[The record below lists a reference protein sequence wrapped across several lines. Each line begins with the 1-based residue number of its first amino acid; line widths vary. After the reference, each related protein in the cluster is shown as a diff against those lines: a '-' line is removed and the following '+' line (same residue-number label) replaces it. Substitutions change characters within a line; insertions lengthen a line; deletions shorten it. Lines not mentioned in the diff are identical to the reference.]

1 MDEKTETVNQ
11 SALDVSNR
19 DINKTNNASN
29 RSTPLPG
36 PTSTQI
42 KKLTNRNV
50 DDFQLM
56 MNKETEKE
64 IMKQNKNP

>member
-50 DDFQLM
+50 DDF
-56 MNKETEKE
+56 
-64 IMKQNKNP
+64 